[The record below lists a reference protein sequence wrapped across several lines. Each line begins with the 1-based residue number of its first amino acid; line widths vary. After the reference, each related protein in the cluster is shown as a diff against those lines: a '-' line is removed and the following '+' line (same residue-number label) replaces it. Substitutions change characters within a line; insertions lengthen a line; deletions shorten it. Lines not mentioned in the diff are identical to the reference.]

1 MATKIKR
8 CLYVGMGGTGMNAL
22 LHTKKMFVD
31 TYGEVPP
38 MIGFLGI
45 DTDRGAYKKSVI
57 SNKGEE
63 ITLLPNEQ
71 LPIIV
76 DNARPIYDVNKEDFS
91 WVPEKN
97 LYAMT
102 SMNLGA
108 GQVRSNGRFAFT
120 VNYVNVAQKIQAVLN
135 EITNA
140 RIINNSKY
148 ELLGA
153 NTEIH
158 MVFSVCG
165 GTGCGTFVNMAYLLR
180 KEAPNCKLT
189 GYAVLPG
196 VFKSMAN
203 AGMAKVSAN
212 AYGAIKD
219 LDYLMH
225 MGIGSEPL
233 KLDYIKDSFD
243 IRERPFNSVVFI
255 DNKNDNLDAYT
266 QIDELTEMIS
276 LALVTSAGELSSAS
290 ASVSDNIEKNI
301 TEGTMDIENK
311 KAWAAG
317 MGVCEIVYRGQD
329 LSEIYALKSAK
340 NLIDRFFN
348 SCQDANLIANNWID
362 NPNVNI
368 RENNNCD
375 HVIDFIADP
384 TPRYDLNVS
393 DNGNPM
399 PEVEQNLKLNKYKD
413 EDINKKINE
422 LTDRV
427 RKELRALIIDNIN
440 QECGISTVQNVLDA
454 IEDQINIFQSEM
466 SNEKEDFL
474 NREPALRSQVETAAA
489 DLKEYDGR
497 FFKKGNK
504 LDDLANDLAEATK
517 ALASCQI
524 EIVRRTAAITVFNNI
539 LGIINIGRNKVK
551 LIEEGLKAV
560 SRSITT
566 DLAKIQNNVDRTGHT
581 FQIDLAQS
589 SMNSI
594 TINAD
599 EIQIPEFVKGLKN
612 ENGRLYG
619 FSELGND
626 EIKEM
631 ILRYTRRLHTAR
643 TWRDTSIDDII
654 NKMPEEEFDNMLKLA
669 INKALPLFRYDYRG
683 YMPKERPRD
692 SIYVGVPNKAHNR
705 LYKDSHFKNLLS
717 GTMDVDFASI
727 GVNDRIIIYRQ
738 LGVVPAYTIASLPD
752 YEKEYQDCNV
762 SCHYDEN
769 LVTRMERE
777 EFSLYPKK
785 ASDEDLLDLWVK
797 GLIFGLVKNE
807 NNEYFFQD
815 HTNGDP
821 LDNFWVS
828 LGSYR
833 DTAFDNFRR
842 NKTTIR
848 KEFTDYL
855 ETMVDNQGKDAV
867 KAILSDVKINYLE
880 KYSQVNMSREELKKR
895 GNEKIAELLR
905 SELKHVSQI

>member
-1 MATKIKR
+1 MATRIKR
-8 CLYVGMGGTGMNAL
+8 CLYVGLGGTGMNAL

-45 DTDRGAYKKSVI
+45 DTDRGAYKKTLL

-71 LPIIV
+71 LPIVV

-91 WVPEKN
+91 WVPERN

-120 VNYVNVAQKIQAVLN
+120 VNYVTVSQKIQSILN

-140 RIINNSKY
+140 RIIDNSKY
-148 ELLGA
+148 ELLSA

-165 GTGCGTFVNMAYLLR
+165 GTGCGTFINMAYLLR
-180 KEAPNCKLT
+180 KEAPKCKLT
-189 GYAVLPG
+189 GYAVLPD

-203 AGMAKVSAN
+203 AGMAKVAAN

-225 MGIGSEPL
+225 MGIGSEPV
-233 KLDYIKDSFD
+233 KLDYIKDSYD
-243 IRERPFNSVVFI
+243 IRERPFNSVIFI
-255 DNKNDNLDAYT
+255 DNKNDHLDAYT
-266 QIDELTEMIS
+266 HVDELTEMIS

-317 MGVCEIVYRGQD
+317 MGVCEILYRGQD

-375 HVIDFIADP
+375 HVIDYIADP
-384 TPRYDLNVS
+384 SPRYELNVS

-399 PEVEQNLKLNKYKD
+399 PEVEQNLKLNKIKD
-413 EDINKKINE
+413 KDINKKIND
-422 LTDRV
+422 LTEKV
-427 RKELRALIIDNIN
+427 RKELRALIIEHLN
-440 QECGISTVQNVLDA
+440 QECGISTVQNVLEA
-454 IEDQINIFQSEM
+454 IEDQINIFQGEM
-466 SNEKEDFL
+466 AREKEDFL

-489 DLKEYDGR
+489 DLKEYNGK
-497 FFKKGNK
+497 FFKTTSK
-504 LDDLANDLAEATK
+504 LNDLANDVAEATK
-517 ALASCQI
+517 ALSSCQI
-524 EIVRRTAAITVFNNI
+524 EIVRRTSAITVFNNI
-539 LGIINIGRNKVK
+539 LGLINEARHKVNIMEK
-551 LIEEGLKAV
+551 SLKAV
-560 SRSITT
+560 SRTIST
-566 DLAKIQNNVDRTGHT
+566 DLAKIQNNVGRTAHT

-589 SMNSI
+589 SMNSVS
-594 TINAD
+594 INAD
-599 EIQIPEFVKGLKN
+599 EIQIPDFVKNLKSDA
-612 ENGRLYG
+612 GRIYG
-619 FSELGND
+619 FSEFTQD
-626 EIKEM
+626 EIKEE
-631 ILRYTRRLHTAR
+631 ILKYTRRLHTAR
-643 TWRDTSIDDII
+643 VWKDTSIDDII
-654 NKMPEEEFDNMLKLA
+654 NKMSPEEFDNVLNLA
-669 INKALPLFRYDYRG
+669 IAKAMPLFRYDYRG

-692 SIYVGVPNKAHNR
+692 SYYVGVPNKDDSR
-705 LYKDSHFKNLLS
+705 LFKDGHFKDLLS

-727 GVNDRIIIYRQ
+727 GVRDRIIIYRQ
-738 LGVVPAYTIASLPD
+738 IGVVPAYTLAGLPD

-762 SCHYDEN
+762 DCHYDEN

-777 EFSLYPKK
+777 EFAINPKK

-807 NNEYFFQD
+807 NNEYFFKDQ
-815 HTNGDP
+815 TNGDP
-821 LDNFWVS
+821 LDDFWVS

-842 NKTTIR
+842 NKTTVR
-848 KEFTDYL
+848 KEFNDYL
-855 ETMVDNQGKDAV
+855 EAMVVSQGKDAV
-867 KAILSDVKINYLE
+867 KAVLDDVKINYLT
-880 KYSQVNMSREELKKR
+880 KYSQVNMTREELKKR

-905 SELKHVSQI
+905 LEVKHVSQM